1 LGAPFRVARPRT
13 GDLQSSFEAIVALDT
28 DIGGL
33 RALREV
39 TGLGFDPALTRL
51 LDRHWT
57 ASDFESAILARKRI
71 HRQMA
76 EFMADW
82 DLLATPSTAVAAFPI
97 GWDAPPTIADH
108 QASPGDFAR
117 FSVLANLTGQPAISL
132 PAGLT
137 ADGRP
142 VGLQLLA
149 PRLADAALLAAA
161 GIFERAKPFPRLLDQ
176 RPRAREV
183 LDNPK

>member
-1 LGAPFRVARPRT
+1 
-13 GDLQSSFEAIVALDT
+13 
-28 DIGGL
+28 
-33 RALREV
+33 
-39 TGLGFDPALTRL
+39 
-51 LDRHWT
+51 
-57 ASDFESAILARKRI
+57 
-71 HRQMA
+71 MA

-161 GIFERAKPFPRLLDQ
+161 RDI
-176 RPRAREV
+176 RAREAISSASRPTAACKRSSRQSQV
-183 LDNPK
+183 GD